1 MKCKSDV
8 VVFCHPFATTWKIK
22 EFTLNNTVKKSVQ
35 VLSQT
40 ALAVTLMMGN
50 ITAPTE
56 QGFYEDDAGF
66 NQVSASMESGW
77 GWGFNKAQA
86 GSTGC
91 WDTTEWE
98 PMPCSGSQDSSSSS
112 SEESSYADNDLVD
125 GAADAVN
132 FTAPSLLVNVPS
144 FNIADEKM
152 TTLAYAD
159 IEAARQTSLQQG
171 LTFRLN
177 NLLAGSRSA

>member
-1 MKCKSDV
+1 M
-8 VVFCHPFATTWKIK
+8 
-22 EFTLNNTVKKSVQ
+22 NNTVKKSVQ

-40 ALAVTLMMGN
+40 ALAVTLLMGN
-50 ITAPTE
+50 ITPPAE
-56 QGFYEDDAGF
+56 QGYYEDDAGF

-86 GSTGC
+86 AGSTGC

-98 PMPCSGSQDSSSSS
+98 PMPCSGSQDSSSSQ
-112 SEESSYADNDLVD
+112 ESSYADNDLVE
-125 GAADAVN
+125 GAAEAGMN
-132 FTAPSLLVNVPS
+132 FTVPSLNVPS
-144 FNIADEKM
+144 FNIDAGKM

-159 IEAARQTSLQQG
+159 VEAATQSSLQQG

-177 NLLAGSRSA
+177 NLLAGNRSV

>member
-1 MKCKSDV
+1 M
-8 VVFCHPFATTWKIK
+8 
-22 EFTLNNTVKKSVQ
+22 NNTVKKSVQ

-40 ALAVTLMMGN
+40 ALAVTLLMGN
-50 ITAPTE
+50 ITPPAE

-86 GSTGC
+86 AGTTAC

-98 PMPCSGSQDSSSSS
+98 PMPCGTQDSSSSQ
-112 SEESSYADNDLVD
+112 ESSYADNDLLED
-125 GAADAVN
+125 AAEVGMN
-132 FTAPSLLVNVPS
+132 FTAPSLPVNVPS
-144 FNIADEKM
+144 FNIDSEKVN
-152 TTLAYAD
+152 TLAYAD
-159 IEAARQTSLQQG
+159 IEAAKQTSLQQG

-177 NLLAGSRSA
+177 NLLAGHRSA